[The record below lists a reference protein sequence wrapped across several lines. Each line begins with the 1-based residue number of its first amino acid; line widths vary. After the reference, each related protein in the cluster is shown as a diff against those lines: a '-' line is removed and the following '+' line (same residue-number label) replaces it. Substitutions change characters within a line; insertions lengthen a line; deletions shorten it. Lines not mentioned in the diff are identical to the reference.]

1 MSVRCFETLNKLNRC
16 ADDYCAPLYNE
27 GQMEQLEQPK
37 ITQLVKAI
45 LEEHKNERPVSSSD
59 LDFDDLTD
67 TATITT
73 NALVEALQYS
83 VDIYQIND
91 EQIELILNIATSIA
105 LRLVKGDD
113 RLFSSIEGETTTTS
127 SNIDESSFLSQK
139 TTNNK

>member
-1 MSVRCFETLNKLNRC
+1 
-16 ADDYCAPLYNE
+16 
-27 GQMEQLEQPK
+27 MEQLEQPK